1 MKFAL
6 ESKQVT
12 LPSEPEVAP
21 TVESISEAYEGL
33 LTSYMELSDAQRN
46 MDEVCQVMENIDISM
61 RMVKIGGIDAIKLL
75 NADKSLES
83 LVNVT
88 EEKLTVQSAEE
99 GLGDA
104 AKQILNKFVE
114 ALKTIVSKL
123 LEWMA
128 SFGKYLN
135 TLRIKWFSPR
145 GTLYPDTNTNCLV
158 PPKGSCKEMYAFV
171 FGSLDA
177 LTNMIPPQ
185 ILQDLTDDDAET
197 FDKSIND
204 MCNDLGVRED
214 GGIPSKISDDFID
227 NKTWRESGYTSNDEL
242 QYEANHLVGA
252 GTASL
257 FTRQLHQLVDHL
269 KRVIWKYEQPKYSNN
284 LESIRIDA
292 RVRINIARLL
302 IKKAGLVHTSFIH
315 YCAIWGAVFEQ
326 AARSSKQ

>member
-6 ESKQVT
+6 ESNQVT
-12 LPSEPEVAP
+12 LPSEPEVTP

-46 MDEVCQVMENIDISM
+46 LDEVCQVMENIDISM

-75 NADKSLES
+75 NTDKSLES

-104 AKQILNKFVE
+104 AKQIINKFVE
-114 ALKTIVSKL
+114 TLKTIVSKL
-123 LEWMA
+123 LEWIA
-128 SFGKYLN
+128 SLGKYLN
-135 TLRIKWFSPR
+135 TLRIKWFSTH

-158 PPKGSCKEMYAFV
+158 PPKGSCQEMRAFV

-177 LTNMIPPQ
+177 LANMIPPQ
-185 ILQDLTDDDAET
+185 ILQDLTDADAET

-204 MCNDLGVRED
+204 MCNNLGVRED
-214 GGIPSKISDDFID
+214 GDIPSKIRDDFVD
-227 NKTWRESGYTSNDEL
+227 NKTWRESGYTSIDEL
-242 QYEANHLVGA
+242 QYEAGHLLDDRI
-252 GTASL
+252 ASR

-269 KRVIWKYEQPKYSNN
+269 KRVISKYERYTYSDN
-284 LESIRIDA
+284 LESTRIDA
-292 RVRINIARLL
+292 RARINISRLL
-302 IKKAGLVHTSFIH
+302 IKKAGLVYTSFIH
-315 YCAIWGAVFEQ
+315 YCNIWGDVFKQ

>member
-1 MKFAL
+1 MKFSVNSIQA
-6 ESKQVT
+6 SRS
-12 LPSEPEVAP
+12 SEPTSVTIEDI
-21 TVESISEAYEGL
+21 TCAYECL
-33 LTSYMELSDAQRN
+33 LTSYMELSEAQRN
-46 MDEVCQVMENIDISM
+46 LDEVCQVMENIDISM

-83 LVNVT
+83 LVSVT

-123 LEWMA
+123 LEWIA
-128 SFGKYLN
+128 SLGKYLN
-135 TLRIKWFSPR
+135 TLRIKWFSTH

-177 LTNMIPPQ
+177 LTNMIPPS
-185 ILQDLTDDDAET
+185 ILQDLTDADAET

-214 GGIPSKISDDFID
+214 GGIPSKISDSFID
-227 NKTWRESGYTSNDEL
+227 NKTWRESGYTSIDEL
-242 QYEANHLVGA
+242 LYEANQLVGNR
-252 GTASL
+252 TASM
-257 FTRQLHQLVDHL
+257 FTRQLRQLVDHL
-269 KRVIWKYEQPKYSNN
+269 KRVISKYERYSGSDN
-284 LESIRIDA
+284 LESTRIDA
-292 RVRINIARLL
+292 RARINIARLL
-302 IKKAGLVHTSFIH
+302 IKKAGLVNTSFIH
-315 YCAIWGAVFEQ
+315 YCAIWSDVFKQAV
-326 AARSSKQ
+326 RSSKQ